1 MNKIIF
7 YYKLIIKYNL
17 YILMENNY
25 NELINL
31 LKEIF
36 NKGLKN
42 GAYNIDDANN
52 FIETIKNIEILLS
65 KENEKKFI
73 DPIDYLDNI
82 V

>member
-1 MNKIIF
+1 MKS
-7 YYKLIIKYNL
+7 
-17 YILMENNY
+17 NY

-42 GAYNIDDANN
+42 GAYNVDDANN
-52 FIETIKNIEILLS
+52 FIETIKKIEILLS
-65 KENEKKFI
+65 KKIIFI
-73 DPIDYLDNI
+73 DPIDYLDNL

>member
-1 MNKIIF
+1 
-7 YYKLIIKYNL
+7 
-17 YILMENNY
+17 MENNY

-52 FIETIKNIEILLS
+52 FIETIKKIEILLS

>member
-1 MNKIIF
+1 
-7 YYKLIIKYNL
+7 
-17 YILMENNY
+17 MESNY

-42 GAYNIDDANN
+42 GAYNVDDANN
-52 FIETIKNIEILLS
+52 FIETIKKIEILLK
-65 KENEKKFI
+65 KEKTFI
-73 DPIDYLDNI
+73 DPIDYIDNI

>member
-1 MNKIIF
+1 
-7 YYKLIIKYNL
+7 
-17 YILMENNY
+17 MENNY

-42 GAYNIDDANN
+42 GAYNVDDANN
-52 FIETIKNIEILLS
+52 FIETIKKIEILLE
-65 KENEKKFI
+65 KDNEKKFT
-73 DPIDYLDNI
+73 DPIDYLDNL